1 MFIVWGRGV
10 YCVGKI
16 CLLSGEEVF
25 VEWGEVFVVRGGVV
39 CRVGKGCL

>member
-25 VEWGEVFVVRGGVV
+25 VMRGGAV
-39 CRVGKGCL
+39 CSVGKGCL